1 MQRRRRGRSANI
13 PRRYYLLRV
22 FHRTPHHFFT
32 ESPSSLP
39 PSLVCL
45 FPAAPST
52 HNPLTRRV
60 ISHFILVSPPHVS
73 FLARGDTAPSHPPT
87 LLSLFTLI
95 PSPSPLLHSYTIP
108 PDIPPLDDV
117 IRISAF
123 PLTNSFSQSALYP
136 PSPPS
141 SAISRAR
148 FYICCIKGQKGSA
161 KFPCCLCL
169 PPPLPSLSLSLS
181 LSILLAIGLKW
192 A

>member
-1 MQRRRRGRSANI
+1 MEKRKKRQYPAA
-13 PRRYYLLRV
+13 LLPPSC
-22 FHRTPHHFFT
+22 FPPHAAPLFFT

-73 FLARGDTAPSHPPT
+73 FLARGEGTPLPATHLLYSPCLPSYHPHPPYYT
-87 LLSLFTLI
+87 L
-95 PSPSPLLHSYTIP
+95 P

-123 PLTNSFSQSALYP
+123 PLTNSFLSPRFIRRRVQFPPRGSIFSVLKGKKALPNSPVVFAFLLLYP
-136 PSPPS
+136 
-141 SAISRAR
+141 
-148 FYICCIKGQKGSA
+148 
-161 KFPCCLCL
+161 L
-169 PPPLPSLSLSLS
+169 SLSLSLS